1 MRVLVVGGNG
11 FLGKRLIES
20 LVRANVETSSIVRS
34 TSHTQVEG
42 CHYVLVDQITN
53 MRHQDLP
60 KYNVIINVA
69 MKRSSRAFP
78 VSDEMVE
85 LLNFKIPLEI
95 IRRTAL
101 DSTLL
106 INTSTYIQNFQGVKG
121 KTVESYGASKQL
133 LTEAI
138 EQDALKGLYSV
149 VDLFLFTLYGPNDRP
164 THLIPLILSA
174 LKSDTA
180 LALTDGDQLL
190 NLLYLEDAVDSII
203 KAANGFHSGYN
214 PYYLWKPEYLTVKE
228 LVVAIE
234 ELVGKKLQAKW
245 GSISYSGHEMFDP
258 WAIPFHQ
265 FPSITADTTL
275 PEGLRKAI

>member
-1 MRVLVVGGNG
+1 MKVLVVGGNG
-11 FLGKRLIES
+11 FLGKKLIES

-34 TSHTQVEG
+34 TSNTQVEG
-42 CHYVLVDQITN
+42 CHYVLVDQIIN

-60 KYNVIINVA
+60 KFNVIINVA
-69 MKRSSRAFP
+69 MKRSSRALP
-78 VSDEMVE
+78 VSDQIVE
-85 LLNFKIPLEI
+85 QLNFKIPLEL

-106 INTSTYIQNFQGVKG
+106 INTSTYIQNFQGIRG
-121 KTVESYGASKQL
+121 ETVESYGASKQL

-138 EQDALKGLYSV
+138 EQDAVKGLYSV

-180 LALTDGDQLL
+180 LELTEGDQLL

-203 KAANGFHSGYN
+203 EAANGFHPGYN
-214 PYYLWKPEYLTVKE
+214 PYHLWQPKYLTVKE
-228 LVVAIE
+228 LVVAME

-245 GSISYSGHEMFDP
+245 GSISYSGHEMFEP
-258 WAIPFHQ
+258 WAIPFQQ
-265 FPSITADTTL
+265 FPAMIAGTAL
-275 PEGLRKAI
+275 AEGLRKTI